1 MRSFTSA
8 TKRLTN
14 GLTLIGSCATNAN
27 KRLTCIQFYEIIFEV
42 MRDEM
47 NNEMNEMTTDQRVS
61 HTSMFGVLDSDL
73 GLGYNST
80 HLDDFGVTHAS
91 EDEVQSEQEE
101 LGTTLEEGWF
111 DEGDEETT
119 DMSQLSPAFREIF
132 NEYPEDEEDD
142 DDDA

>member
-1 MRSFTSA
+1 
-8 TKRLTN
+8 
-14 GLTLIGSCATNAN
+14 
-27 KRLTCIQFYEIIFEV
+27 

-47 NNEMNEMTTDQRVS
+47 NNEMNEMNEMTTDQRVS
-61 HTSMFGVLDSDL
+61 HTPMFGILDPDL

-91 EDEVQSEQEE
+91 EDEVRCEQEE

-132 NEYPEDEEDD
+132 NEYPEDEDD
-142 DDDA
+142 DDDE

>member
-1 MRSFTSA
+1 MSGKALSLVWMRGCA
-8 TKRLTN
+8 
-14 GLTLIGSCATNAN
+14 GSAN
-27 KRLTCIQFYEIIFEV
+27 KCLTCNPFYETIFEV

-47 NNEMNEMTTDQRVS
+47 NNEMNEMTTDQRMS
-61 HTSMFGVLDSDL
+61 HTPMFGVLDSDL

-119 DMSQLSPAFREIF
+119 DMSQLSPSFREIF

-142 DDDA
+142 DDE

>member
-1 MRSFTSA
+1 MRI
-8 TKRLTN
+8 K
-14 GLTLIGSCATNAN
+14 C
-27 KRLTCIQFYEIIFEV
+27 LTCNPFYETIFEV

-61 HTSMFGVLDSDL
+61 HTPMFGILDSDL

-91 EDEVQSEQEE
+91 QDEVDCEHEII
-101 LGTTLEEGWF
+101 GTTIEDDYY

-142 DDDA
+142 DDE

>member
-1 MRSFTSA
+1 MSLLA
-8 TKRLTN
+8 DAKKRLTMN
-14 GLTLIGSCATNAN
+14 DFSGTLN
-27 KRLTCIQFYEIIFEV
+27 EV
-42 MRDEM
+42 MD
-47 NNEMNEMTTDQRVS
+47 NNNIDPNDEMNEMTTDQRVS
-61 HTSMFGVLDSDL
+61 HTPMFGILDPDL

-91 EDEVQSEQEE
+91 QDEVEHEQEE

-111 DEGDEETT
+111 NEGDEETT

>member
-1 MRSFTSA
+1 MSLLEDA
-8 TKRLTN
+8 KKRLTMN
-14 GLTLIGSCATNAN
+14 DFSGTLN
-27 KRLTCIQFYEIIFEV
+27 EV
-42 MRDEM
+42 MD
-47 NNEMNEMTTDQRVS
+47 NNNIDPNDEMNEMTTDQRVS
-61 HTSMFGVLDSDL
+61 HTPMFGILDPDL

-91 EDEVQSEQEE
+91 QDEVEHEQEE

-111 DEGDEETT
+111 NEGDEETT

>member
-1 MRSFTSA
+1 MS
-8 TKRLTN
+8 
-14 GLTLIGSCATNAN
+14 GLTPIGSCAKSAN
-27 KRLTCIQFYEIIFEV
+27 KCLTCSPFYAIIFEV
-42 MRDEM
+42 MKDEM

-61 HTSMFGVLDSDL
+61 HTPMFGILDPDL

-91 EDEVQSEQEE
+91 EDEVRHEQEE

>member
-1 MRSFTSA
+1 
-8 TKRLTN
+8 
-14 GLTLIGSCATNAN
+14 
-27 KRLTCIQFYEIIFEV
+27 

-47 NNEMNEMTTDQRVS
+47 NNEMNEMATDPRVN
-61 HTSMFGVLDSDL
+61 HTPMFATLDPEL
-73 GLGYNST
+73 N
-80 HLDDFGVTHAS
+80 DFEVTHAS
-91 EDEVQSEQEE
+91 EDEVRCEHEE

-111 DEGDEETT
+111 DEGDEQTT

>member
-1 MRSFTSA
+1 MNDFS
-8 TKRLTN
+8 
-14 GLTLIGSCATNAN
+14 GTLN
-27 KRLTCIQFYEIIFEV
+27 EV
-42 MRDEM
+42 MD
-47 NNEMNEMTTDQRVS
+47 NNNIDPNDEMTTDQRVS
-61 HTSMFGVLDSDL
+61 HTPMFGILDPDL

-91 EDEVQSEQEE
+91 QDEVEHEQEE

-132 NEYPEDEEDD
+132 NEYPEDDD
-142 DDDA
+142 DDDDDDE

>member
-1 MRSFTSA
+1 MSLLEDA
-8 TKRLTN
+8 KKRLTMN
-14 GLTLIGSCATNAN
+14 DFSGTLN
-27 KRLTCIQFYEIIFEV
+27 EV

-61 HTSMFGVLDSDL
+61 HTPMFGILDPDL

-91 EDEVQSEQEE
+91 QDEVEHEQEE
-101 LGTTLEEGWF
+101 LGTTIENDWF
-111 DEGDEETT
+111 DEDDEETT
-119 DMSQLSPAFREIF
+119 DMKQLSPAFREIF

-142 DDDA
+142 DDE

>member
-1 MRSFTSA
+1 MKSFTSA

-14 GLTLIGSCATNAN
+14 GLTLIGSSATNAN

-47 NNEMNEMTTDQRVS
+47 NNEMNEMTTDQRVN
-61 HTSMFGVLDSDL
+61 HTPMFATLDPEL
-73 GLGYNST
+73 N
-80 HLDDFGVTHAS
+80 DFEVTHAS
-91 EDEVQSEQEE
+91 QDEVNNEHEE

-111 DEGDEETT
+111 DEGDEQTT

-132 NEYPEDEEDD
+132 NEYSDEEEDD
-142 DDDA
+142 DNA

>member
-1 MRSFTSA
+1 MSLLEDA
-8 TKRLTN
+8 KKRLTMN
-14 GLTLIGSCATNAN
+14 DFSGTLN
-27 KRLTCIQFYEIIFEV
+27 EV
-42 MRDEM
+42 MD
-47 NNEMNEMTTDQRVS
+47 NNNIDPNDEMNEMTTDQRVS
-61 HTSMFGVLDSDL
+61 HTPMFGILDPDL

-91 EDEVQSEQEE
+91 QDEVEHEQEE

-132 NEYPEDEEDD
+132 NEYPEDEDD
-142 DDDA
+142 DDDDDE